1 MELIWNDIS
10 LERVIG
16 AATAQA
22 LVEGNVPL
30 PEAKSVKSI
39 LDTQAEVRITS
50 YEVGEGV
57 VGVEAS
63 LRVAFICMGGD
74 DRVFSFTSSAP
85 FKHTIS
91 IDGAKAGQTAEIT
104 TVIQSVSGM
113 PSGDFVVLTSTVELS
128 CRLEDLSP
136 MRVMAGLSGV
146 SDVEVKTEQVKYMTR
161 RAVGSGSCRIREEIG
176 ASGVNTVMASTGEA
190 SVREVHIEGANACV
204 SGVLTVSALCMDS
217 SDRLTQTVQH
227 VTFEELI
234 PVDTASAAL
243 SARASVDTVVMRPV
257 GEEFGL
263 ITLEAILD
271 ISVFET
277 VERAATV
284 PTDSFSPMLA
294 YDPLA
299 ARTRLMLRGESFSAK
314 QSIREN
320 IDVPEGM
327 PEIYRTVYSSAR
339 PMTTSVSCGSG
350 RVDIDGILF
359 THIIYQSEG
368 GAMYSFTEDIPFF
381 VQADAACD
389 SMTEAEASLRCVC
402 SASGGTGRSAEISY
416 TLLIDGTT
424 FSYRDIDIVT
434 GIAECEQRESV
445 KGIVVYYAD
454 KGETLYDIAKRFNA
468 TTHSLRMSN
477 PSLADTMNGTERL
490 VMML

>member
-1 MELIWNDIS
+1 
-10 LERVIG
+10 
-16 AATAQA
+16 
-22 LVEGNVPL
+22 
-30 PEAKSVKSI
+30 
-39 LDTQAEVRITS
+39 
-50 YEVGEGV
+50 
-57 VGVEAS
+57 
-63 LRVAFICMGGD
+63 
-74 DRVFSFTSSAP
+74 
-85 FKHTIS
+85 
-91 IDGAKAGQTAEIT
+91 
-104 TVIQSVSGM
+104 
-113 PSGDFVVLTSTVELS
+113 
-128 CRLEDLSP
+128 
-136 MRVMAGLSGV
+136 
-146 SDVEVKTEQVKYMTR
+146 
-161 RAVGSGSCRIREEIG
+161 
-176 ASGVNTVMASTGEA
+176 
-190 SVREVHIEGANACV
+190 
-204 SGVLTVSALCMDS
+204 
-217 SDRLTQTVQH
+217 
-227 VTFEELI
+227 
-234 PVDTASAAL
+234 
-243 SARASVDTVVMRPV
+243 MRPV

-389 SMTEAEASLRCVC
+389 SMTEAEASPGAYAPHRAARGAARRYRIRC
-402 SASGGTGRSAEISY
+402 
-416 TLLIDGTT
+416 L
-424 FSYRDIDIVT
+424 
-434 GIAECEQRESV
+434 
-445 KGIVVYYAD
+445 
-454 KGETLYDIAKRFNA
+454 
-468 TTHSLRMSN
+468 
-477 PSLADTMNGTERL
+477 
-490 VMML
+490 